1 MKLLYFWGQAL
12 CSEGNGLYN
21 NVMVIFVGLDV
32 VLTMVFPVAGELD
45 CHLQP
50 VGKEMFVCEEEEQWD
65 EEEDEGVGQA
75 RPGTTK
81 RKQYYIKKVG
91 SSVQQVPIA
100 TEWASVKY
108 AV

>member
-1 MKLLYFWGQAL
+1 
-12 CSEGNGLYN
+12 
-21 NVMVIFVGLDV
+21 MVIFVGPDV
-32 VLTMVFPVAGELD
+32 VLTMVFSVAGELD

-91 SSVQQVPIA
+91 SSVQQVPPPPHIA

>member
-1 MKLLYFWGQAL
+1 
-12 CSEGNGLYN
+12 
-21 NVMVIFVGLDV
+21 MVIFVGPDV
-32 VLTMVFPVAGELD
+32 VLTMVFSVAGELD

-91 SSVQQVPIA
+91 SSVQQVPPPPPHCHRVGVCKICCLI
-100 TEWASVKY
+100 SCFP
-108 AV
+108 